1 MYHVVS
7 ILDRVYETFPEAYP
21 HTGQKTN
28 FYRDVY
34 PVFANA
40 VNYGWVSPEAAGV
53 APDTKNRAHGPGQPG
68 NLLLPQYVTLLADPS
83 EKSKPIRQRIYSLMR
98 HRSEEHTS
106 EIQSLM
112 RISYAVLCL
121 KKKNK
126 HI

>member
-40 VNYGWVSPEAAGV
+40 VNYGWVSAEASGVQPE
-53 APDTKNRAHGPGQPG
+53 TKNRAHGPGQPG
-68 NLLLPQYVTLLADPS
+68 NLLLPQYMSLLADPS
-83 EKSKPIRQRIYSLMR
+83 EQSKPIRQRIYGDRQRTRLNSS
-98 HRSEEHTS
+98 H
-106 EIQSLM
+106 
-112 RISYAVLCL
+112 
-121 KKKNK
+121 
-126 HI
+126 